1 MKLQDVIK
9 YIAVTKHRVL
19 CDGGWKL
26 KSNIE
31 NCQIKLFVSKN
42 AIEQFFE
49 NSNYIK
55 PKYMI
60 SKVKVQIEVLEDECE
75 YNY

>member
-1 MKLQDVIK
+1 MILQDVIK

-26 KSNIE
+26 KSNLE
-31 NCQIKLFVSKN
+31 NCQIKLFKSSSHVQ
-42 AIEQFFE
+42 QFFE

-55 PKYMI
+55 PKYDVE
-60 SKVKVQIEVLEDECE
+60 KVKVRIEVLENES
-75 YNY
+75 